1 MNDLMVSYE
10 ANGTD
15 ITLTQ
20 DDIKNF
26 IVSGDDKNPV
36 TPKEMKLFMELCKAQ
51 RLNPFLREVYLV
63 KYGNQANIITGKD
76 VFLKRARANP
86 DFRGFKAG
94 IIVET
99 ANGFEKREGTFYM
112 QGRENLVGGWADVYV
127 KDWDV
132 AFEHSVSLAEF
143 NKATST
149 WKSMPAVMIR
159 KVALVQA
166 LREAFPDDLSQLYAS
181 EEIED
186 HDSNNIIDED
196 SFSTASYKQGESL
209 NANKAL
215 ITDKQRSRMFA
226 LADGDEVVVR
236 DSMAKYG
243 YTGSSSEVTRADYDD
258 ICNEIEAAVVTLTD
272 DPEFLKRKMER
283 EEIAAGYEA
292 QLGEDLMKDMD

>member
-36 TPKEMKLFMELCKAQ
+36 TPKEMKLFMELCRAQ
-51 RLNPFLREVYLV
+51 KLNPFLREVYLV
-63 KYGNQANIITGKD
+63 KFGNQANIITGKD

-94 IIVET
+94 IIVE
-99 ANGFEKREGTFYM
+99 NQKGFEKREGTFYM
-112 QGRENLVGGWADVYV
+112 QGRENLVGGWADVYI
-127 KDWDV
+127 KDWEV
-132 AFEHSVSLAEF
+132 PFEHTVSLAEF

-186 HDSNNIIDED
+186 HDSDNIIDED
-196 SFSTASYKQGESL
+196 SFSSASYKHGESL
-209 NANKAL
+209 NANEAL
-215 ITDKQRSRMFA
+215 ITDAQRSRLFA
-226 LADGDEVVVR
+226 LADRDKVIVR

-243 YTGSSSEVTRADYDD
+243 YTGSSSEITRADYDD
-258 ICNEIEAAVVTLTD
+258 ICNEIKAAVLTLKD